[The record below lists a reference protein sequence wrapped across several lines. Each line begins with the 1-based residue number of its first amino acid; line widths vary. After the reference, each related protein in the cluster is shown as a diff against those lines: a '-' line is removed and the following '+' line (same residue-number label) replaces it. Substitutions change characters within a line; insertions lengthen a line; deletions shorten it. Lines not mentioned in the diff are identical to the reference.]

1 MQETTIDWA
10 EVIARTPDG
19 VVCADEGGRIVYAN
33 RAAERILGRSPGEL
47 VGASFPEVVALAG
60 GPKGE
65 GTARTE
71 RATGHRKDGTDVPLE
86 VSHVSALSVCPDERR
101 DERRTFS
108 TAFVRDLSASDR
120 SVTTMLLAAERESF
134 LSMAAHQLRAPIQ
147 PVLNSLRT
155 IERAVAI
162 GRTPPEGTM
171 ARALRQTLRLGRLVD
186 AILSDAAAI
195 ERGNLEVHVAPFD
208 LAVFTREVVEDFR
221 LASPSQRLEYHGQ
234 REGGFVTSDPDRV
247 HQILISLIDNAMK
260 YSGRQRVVAVEVEGT
275 ESRVRVRVIDQGI
288 GIPAAEQANVFG
300 KFYRGSNVPTAASG
314 LGVGLYLAQGLAKRL
329 HGSLTVASEVGRGS
343 AFSLVL
349 PRAWPEEGRSVAAEA
364 HRGNTD
370 ESRPPS

>member
-10 EVIARTPDG
+10 EVIARAPDG
-19 VVCADEGGRIVYAN
+19 VVCADERGRIVYAN
-33 RAAERILGRSPGEL
+33 PAAERLLGRSPGEL
-47 VGASFPEVVALAG
+47 VGESFPELVALG
-60 GPKGE
+60 GGDGHRWDE
-65 GTARTE
+65 ATAWPE
-71 RATGHRKDGTDVPLE
+71 RAIGRRKDGTNVPLE
-86 VSHVSALSVCPDERR
+86 VSLVPPGS
-101 DERRTFS
+101 RTFA

-120 SVTTMLLAAERESF
+120 SVTTKLLTAERESF

-155 IERAVAI
+155 IERALAL
-162 GRTPPEGTM
+162 GKAPPDGTM

-195 ERGNLEVHVAPFD
+195 ERGTLEVHVSAFD
-208 LAVFTREVVEDFR
+208 LAVFTRDVVEDFR
-221 LASPSQRLEYHGQ
+221 LAAPTQRIEYHGP
-234 REGGFVTSDPDRV
+234 GDGVPVVSDPDRV

-260 YSGRQRVVAVEVEGT
+260 YSGRQRVVTVEVEGT

-288 GIPAAEQANVFG
+288 GIPAAEQASVFG
-300 KFYRGSNVPTAASG
+300 KFYRGSNVPSSASG
-314 LGVGLYLAQGLAKRL
+314 LGVGLFLAQGLAKRL

-349 PRAWPEEGRSVAAEA
+349 PRHWPEGPSVAAT
-364 HRGNTD
+364 HRGNHD
-370 ESRPPS
+370 ESRPPH

>member
-1 MQETTIDWA
+1 MQETTIDWS
-10 EVIARTPDG
+10 EVIARAPDG
-19 VVCADEGGRIVYAN
+19 VVCADERGRIVYAN
-33 RAAERILGRSPGEL
+33 PAAEKLLGRAPGEL
-47 VGASFPEVVALAG
+47 VGESFPELVAVMPG
-60 GPKGE
+60 GGGHRWDEAMGAP
-65 GTARTE
+65 E
-71 RATGHRKDGTDVPLE
+71 RAIGRRKDGTDVPLE
-86 VSHVSALSVCPDERR
+86 VSLVPPG
-101 DERRTFS
+101 RRTFA

-120 SVTTMLLAAERESF
+120 SVTTKLLAAERETF

-155 IERAVAI
+155 IERALAV

-195 ERGNLEVHVAPFD
+195 ERGTLEVHVAPFD

-221 LASPSQRLEYHGQ
+221 LAAPTQRIEYHGP
-234 REGGFVTSDPDRV
+234 GDGVFVTSDPDRV

-260 YSGRQRVVAVEVEGT
+260 YSGRQRVVTVEVEET
-275 ESRVRVRVIDQGI
+275 ESRVRVGVIDQGI

-300 KFYRGSNVPTAASG
+300 KFYRGSNVPSSASG
-314 LGVGLYLAQGLAKRL
+314 LGVGLYLAHGLAVRL

-349 PRAWPEEGRSVAAEA
+349 PRHWPEGKGMAAPA
-364 HRGNTD
+364 QRGSN
-370 ESRPPS
+370 ESRPPH